1 MPAELPP
8 DAHKAQP
15 ATTADPPAA
24 MTALLAETVA
34 LDLEITRGGI
44 LRHIGAVYGDE
55 TFQWTGRRKDIGRA
69 LARLDAFGRRAQFV
83 LGHNMLHHD
92 LPFLQAAAP
101 DLALLDRPVIDTLF
115 LSPLAFPRN
124 PYHRLVKDYKLVRAS
139 LSDPLEDVRLAL
151 SVFADQWESLARQ
164 GEACPELLAF
174 YAHCFRNSRFNGFS
188 GRGLAMVLERPGA
201 RPLPAAATARD
212 LFVQLAG
219 EAICRN
225 GLDNAIAALGPEP
238 WHPATAYALAWLRV
252 AGTNSVLPPWVRRQF
267 PAVVPLLQVLR
278 DTPCGDP
285 ACAWCRTTHD
295 PDTQLQCFFGFEG
308 FRPTPAAADG
318 QSLQRQVVLAGMQG
332 RPLLAILPTGG
343 GKSLCYQLPAL
354 ARHVRRGLLTV
365 VFSPLQ
371 ALMKDQVDNLAAA
384 TGTPFA
390 AAIYGL
396 LTPPERGEAMERVRL
411 GDIALLYISPEQLR
425 SRSVRQMLSRR
436 EIGCWVFDEAH
447 CLSKWGH
454 DFRPDYLYAGRFI
467 RELSEEQQLPLPPIA
482 CFTATAK
489 PDVIEEIV
497 GYFRTELHQELRLFE
512 GGVER
517 DNLSFD
523 VLPVSAA
530 EKPEQTF
537 ALIQKHLGDDGSGS
551 AVVYTATR
559 SNAEAVRDYLLH
571 KGLMAEAFHGGLEAH
586 EKRRIIDAFSA
597 GENAVI
603 CATNA
608 FGMGIDKSD
617 IRLVLHYEIP
627 GSLENYLQ
635 EAGRAGRD
643 RQPAHCVLLYDP
655 TDAETQF
662 RLGSYSE
669 IKRDEIQRIL
679 RCLKR
684 GKRNRHNEIVI
695 TTGELLREEELAGVF
710 DKEDR
715 GADTKVRT
723 AVSWLERADFL
734 ERNQNLTQVFQG
746 KPLVKRLADADPLIA
761 RAKLAADMQALW
773 RGILAVLF
781 NAPADR
787 SLSADDIAEQLFHD
801 AARLRA
807 LEQSTGLTPAQLVIH
822 AMHQMAG
829 VGLLDKG
836 LRLSAFLYCAGRKSA
851 PRLLATVADLETRMI
866 QVMQEAAPEAEP
878 GAWQELDISRL
889 NQRLNGD
896 GHQSNPVTLRLLI
909 KGLARDGQ
917 GLAGSHGSLDL
928 QHTGR
933 SRYRVALRRSWAA
946 LSETAALRRDVAALI
961 VKVLTEKAR
970 TALAAAGQATTAE
983 VLIDFSADELEQ
995 AIRHDLLLHAK
1006 VHKPLAAIDRAL
1018 MFLHE
1023 HKIIALQQG
1032 LSVFRQAMTIRL
1044 NPADKRRGYTAGDF
1058 KPLDM
1063 HYRERRFQVHVI
1075 LEYATLAMDKVARAL
1090 NLVLDYFALPRAD
1103 FVKKYFAD
1111 REKLLERAT
1120 SAEAYRQIVDQL
1132 DNPHQIAVVG
1142 APVGAGR
1149 LILAGPG
1156 AGKTRV
1162 VVHRCAYLLRVERIP
1177 AQRILVMCFNHSAAI
1192 DLRKRLI
1199 ALVGDDARGVMTATY
1214 HGAAMRLAGI
1224 SPRELMEHRPTG
1236 APAAAP
1242 DFDHLIREAVALLKG
1257 DKEVPGLDPD
1267 ELREHLLQGFS
1278 HILVDEYQDIDQD
1291 QYELVSAIAG
1301 RTLEEGNGRLAILAV
1316 GDDDQNIYAFR
1327 GANVGFIQR
1336 FQQEYNCK
1344 TVHLVENYRSS
1355 AHIIQAANQLIARNR
1370 DRMKANHP
1378 IRIDRRRRNH
1388 PPGGTWTTRDPVAQG
1403 RVQRL
1408 RVPTAAQQPAA
1419 VLQEIQRLRV
1429 LEPDTRWQDI
1439 AVLARSKTTLDTL
1452 RAHLEHHQI
1461 PLRRSLENGLPLHR
1475 IREVHTFLTA
1485 LKHIEAQ
1492 FQRAST
1498 LAAHLPAPPPGI
1510 PSTPWIDL
1518 LHDMHAL
1525 YQEETADSELP
1536 VTHYIDWLYDALAE
1550 QRREKTLGRG
1560 LFLATVHGAKG
1571 LEFKHVF
1578 ILDSD
1583 WHLPPARPRQ
1593 EEERRLLYVGM
1604 TRARETLCLMETTE
1618 HPNPFT
1624 TDLQGE
1630 WMLQREAPR
1639 DPHTR
1644 PATLHHQYTL
1654 LTLSDL
1660 YIGHAGRYPADH
1672 LIHHHLAQ
1680 LNAGDTLRPTA
1691 SAGGIALETTD
1702 GHCVA
1707 RLSKEANAKWAD
1719 RITAIQEARIIGMVR
1734 WCADDSHPDYRH
1746 YCRTSEWEVPLL
1758 ELVSTITERS

>member
-1 MPAELPP
+1 
-8 DAHKAQP
+8 
-15 ATTADPPAA
+15 
-24 MTALLAETVA
+24 
-34 LDLEITRGGI
+34 
-44 LRHIGAVYGDE
+44 
-55 TFQWTGRRKDIGRA
+55 
-69 LARLDAFGRRAQFV
+69 
-83 LGHNMLHHD
+83 
-92 LPFLQAAAP
+92 
-101 DLALLDRPVIDTLF
+101 
-115 LSPLAFPRN
+115 
-124 PYHRLVKDYKLVRAS
+124 
-139 LSDPLEDVRLAL
+139 
-151 SVFADQWESLARQ
+151 
-164 GEACPELLAF
+164 
-174 YAHCFRNSRFNGFS
+174 
-188 GRGLAMVLERPGA
+188 MVLERLGA
-201 RPLPAAATARD
+201 RPLPATATVRD
-212 LFVQLAG
+212 LFVQLSG

-225 GLDNAIAALGPEP
+225 GLDNALAALGPQP
-238 WHPATAYALAWLRV
+238 WHPAAAYALAWLRV

-267 PAVVPLLQVLR
+267 PAVAPLLQALR

-285 ACAWCRTTHD
+285 TCAWCRATHD

-354 ARHVRRGLLTV
+354 ARHMRRGLLTV

-425 SRSVRQMLSRR
+425 SRSVRQMLSQR

-467 RELSEEQQLPLPPIA
+467 RELSEAQHLPTPPIA

-489 PDVIEEIV
+489 PDVIEEIIA
-497 GYFRTELHQELRLFE
+497 YFRTELHQELRLFE

-537 ALIQKHLGDDGSGS
+537 ALIKRHLGDDGPGS
-551 AVVYTATR
+551 AVVYTATKKC
-559 SNAEAVRDYLLH
+559 SEEVRDYLLH
-571 KGLMAEAFHGGLEAH
+571 KGMSAEAFHGGLDTH

-597 GENAVI
+597 GESAVI

-655 TDAETQF
+655 ADAETQF
-662 RLGSYSE
+662 RLGAYSE

-684 GKRNRHNEIVI
+684 GKRSRHNEIVI
-695 TTGELLREEELAGVF
+695 TTGELLREEELAQVF

-761 RAKLAADMQALW
+761 RAKLSPDMQVLW
-773 RGILAVLF
+773 RGILAALF
-781 NAPADR
+781 NAPADHGF
-787 SLSADDIAEQLFHD
+787 SADDIAEQLFHD
-801 AARLRA
+801 AARLHA

-822 AMHQMAG
+822 AMHQMAA

-836 LRLSAFLYCAGRKSA
+836 LRLSAFVHCAGRKSA
-851 PRLLATVADLETRMI
+851 PRLLASKADLERRMI

-896 GHQSNPVTLRLLI
+896 GHQSDLITLRLLI

-917 GLAGSHGSLDL
+917 GLAGAHGSLDL

-933 SRYRVALRRSWAA
+933 SRYRVALRRGWSA

-970 TALAAAGQATTAE
+970 KALVETGQATTAE
-983 VLIDFSADELEQ
+983 VLIDFTADELEQ
-995 AIRHDLLLHAK
+995 AIRHDLLLHARI
-1006 VHKPLAAIDRAL
+1006 HKPLAAIDRAL

-1044 NPADKRRGYTAGDF
+1044 NPADKRGGYTAGDF

-1090 NLVLDYFALPRAD
+1090 NLVLDYFALPRSD
-1103 FVKKYFAD
+1103 FVKKYFSD

-1142 APVGAGR
+1142 APTGASR

-1177 AQRILVMCFNHSAAI
+1177 ANRILVMCFNHSAATT
-1192 DLRKRLI
+1192 LRKRLG
-1199 ALVGDDARGVMTATY
+1199 ALVGNDARGVMVATY

-1224 SPRELMEHRPTG
+1224 SPRELMEGR
-1236 APAAAP
+1236 PAAP
-1242 DFDHLIREAVALLKG
+1242 IDFDRPIRDAVALLKG
-1257 DKEVPGLDPD
+1257 DKEIPGLDPD
-1267 ELREHLLQGFS
+1267 ELRDHLLQGFS

-1327 GANVGFIQR
+1327 GANVAFIQR

-1370 DRMKANHP
+1370 DRMKADHP

-1388 PPGGTWTTRDPVAQG
+1388 PPGGPWTTRDPVAQG
-1403 RVQRL
+1403 HVQRL
-1408 RVPTAAQQPAA
+1408 RVPTATHQPAA
-1419 VLQEIQRLRV
+1419 VLQEIQRLRTID
-1429 LEPDTRWQDI
+1429 PDARWQNF
-1439 AVLARSKTTLDTL
+1439 AVLARTKTTLDTL
-1452 RAHLEHHQI
+1452 RAHLEQHQV
-1461 PLRRSLENGLPLHR
+1461 PLRRTLTTGLPLHR

-1492 FQRAST
+1492 FHRASA
-1498 LAAHLPAPPPGI
+1498 LAAHLPSPPPGA
-1510 PSTPWIDL
+1510 PSSPWIDL
-1518 LHDMHAL
+1518 LQDLHAL
-1525 YQEETADSELP
+1525 YQEETADSELS

-1550 QRREKTLGRG
+1550 QRREKALGRG
-1560 LFLATVHGAKG
+1560 LFLGTVHGAKG
-1571 LEFKHVF
+1571 LEFNHVF
-1578 ILDSD
+1578 ILDGD
-1583 WHLPPARPRQ
+1583 WHHPPTRPQQ

-1604 TRARETLCLMETTE
+1604 TRARETLCLMETDE
-1618 HPNPFT
+1618 HPNPFIT
-1624 TDLQGE
+1624 NLQGE

-1639 DPHTR
+1639 DPNSL
-1644 PATLHHQYTL
+1644 PAPLHNQYTL
-1654 LTLSDL
+1654 LTLADL
-1660 YIGHAGRYPADH
+1660 YLGHAGRFPANH
-1672 LIHHHLAQ
+1672 PMHHHLAQ
-1680 LNAGDTLRPTA
+1680 LNAGDTLRPTV
-1691 SAGGIALETTD
+1691 SAGGIALQTTD
-1702 GHCVA
+1702 AQCVA
-1707 RLSKEANAKWAD
+1707 RLSKEANSIWAD
-1719 RITAIQEARIIGMVR
+1719 RIAAIQEARIIGMVR
-1734 WCADDSHPDYRH
+1734 WCADDSHPEYRH
-1746 YCRTSEWEVPLL
+1746 NCKTSAWEVPLV
-1758 ELVSTITERS
+1758 ELVTTTPDLKSSPPWP